1 MVNKIHILNGPNL
14 NLLGEREPDIYGS
27 STLKDIEET
36 LLEFSNKNDI
46 EIVFKQTNH
55 EGELI
60 ELIHE
65 AGKIGDGVIINP
77 AGYSHTSI
85 ALYDALLSL
94 HIPIIEVHI
103 SNIHKRESFRH
114 YSYVSQRADSV
125 IVGCGVQGYEL
136 ALLRLVRIFIE
147 N

>member
-65 AGKIGDGVIINP
+65 AGKIGD
-77 AGYSHTSI
+77 
-85 ALYDALLSL
+85 
-94 HIPIIEVHI
+94 
-103 SNIHKRESFRH
+103 
-114 YSYVSQRADSV
+114 
-125 IVGCGVQGYEL
+125 
-136 ALLRLVRIFIE
+136 
-147 N
+147 